1 MADTPPEPPSLGSGS
16 TAAPQ
21 RGARPAAP
29 SPRPSDRRRRGAYAR
44 DLSGERIGYLEVDSD
59 LGNVRGVR
67 TLRGRC
73 CHCGERRTIA
83 LWNALRSTACQG
95 CPERPGRKTRPTLA
109 RRVGR
114 LRRAANPELARELV
128 VAGDRAPQIWADDA
142 PESVAAV
149 AELVGLV
156 GPLSLDEV
164 GALLGV
170 SRERAR
176 QIEANA
182 IRRARIACRRLGL
195 GWRDLVG

>member
-1 MADTPPEPPSLGSGS
+1 MADTPPELRPSPGGSGS

-29 SPRPSDRRRRGAYAR
+29 TPAARRRRGAYAR
-44 DLSGERIGYLEVDSD
+44 DLSGELVGYLEVDSD

-73 CHCGERRTIA
+73 RWCGERRMIA
-83 LWNALRSTACQG
+83 LWNALRSAACQG

-128 VAGDRAPQIWADDA
+128 IAGDRAPQIWADDA

-149 AELVGLV
+149 AELVDLV

-176 QIEANA
+176 QIEASA

-195 GWRDLVG
+195 RWRDLVG